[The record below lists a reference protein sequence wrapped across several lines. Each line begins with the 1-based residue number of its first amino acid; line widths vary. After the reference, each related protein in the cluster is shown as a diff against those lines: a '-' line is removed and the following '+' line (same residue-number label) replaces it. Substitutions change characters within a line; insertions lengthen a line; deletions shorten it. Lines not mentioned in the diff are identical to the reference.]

1 MTMIGVREL
10 REQTAEV
17 LRRVR
22 EEQSEYVITYQ
33 GRPIA
38 ILLPVDTDAVETA
51 ILHANKKSVIGG
63 WEVYTR
69 LADDLRRNWPVGYD
83 TQKLIDDIR
92 QE

>member
-22 EEQSEYVITYQ
+22 EEQAEYVITYQ

-38 ILLPVDTDAVETA
+38 ILLPVDTDVVETA
-51 ILHANKKSVIGG
+51 ILQASKQSAIGG
-63 WEVYTR
+63 WEVYAR
-69 LADDLRRNWPVGYD
+69 LGGRF
-83 TQKLIDDIR
+83 TQKLAR
-92 QE
+92 WL